1 MIKIVL
7 AAAVGEN
14 GVIGVNNDLP
24 WRLKS
29 DLQHFR
35 VMTIGKPVV
44 MGRKT
49 FVSIRKPLKDRT
61 NIVISRD
68 PAYAAPGVL
77 VARSLAAA
85 LEAARGDALRRGSG
99 EMVIIGGSDLFTAMM
114 PQADRLEI
122 THVHA
127 APAGDVFFPK
137 IDPAVWQEGA
147 RREHP
152 AGPDDTAAFAVTTYM
167 RR

>member
-1 MIKIVL
+1 LIKIVL

-14 GVIGVNNDLP
+14 GVIGVDNELP

-35 VMTIGKPVV
+35 AITIGKPVV

-61 NIVISRD
+61 NIVVSRD
-68 PAYAAPGVL
+68 PAYAAPGAL
-77 VARSLAAA
+77 VATSLAAA
-85 LEAARGDALRRGSG
+85 LEAARGDALRRGVD
-99 EMVIIGGSDLFTAMM
+99 EILIIGGNDLFTAMM
-114 PQADRLEI
+114 PKADRLEI

-127 APAGDVFFPK
+127 SPAGDVYFPQ
-137 IDPAVWQEGA
+137 IDPAVWAEGP

-167 RR
+167 KR